1 MVLPIGYPY
10 TNKDE
15 PQHRP
20 HALHKK
26 INHWQMKN
34 SKIIKHLGENINDL
48 GFGYKFSETTY
59 QKHDPWKKKINQLD
73 FIKIKSF
80 YSMKDSQE
88 NEEITLGLEKILANH
103 KKEVWQFLSNLS

>member
-59 QKHDPWKKKINQLD
+59 QKHDRSLLCVERQNSTVVPFRFTNDWNELFPWK
-73 FIKIKSF
+73 S
-80 YSMKDSQE
+80 
-88 NEEITLGLEKILANH
+88 
-103 KKEVWQFLSNLS
+103 